1 MATAGLLHLTDS
13 RHPGIDAVL
22 NGHLGNGASLF
33 LQNLLKPTEA
43 GDDDESI
50 LLHLLLE

>member
-13 RHPGIDAVL
+13 GHPGIDAVL
-22 NGHLGNGASLF
+22 NGLLGNCAPLF
-33 LQNLLKPTEA
+33 LHNLLKPTEA
-43 GDDDESI
+43 GDESI